1 MLGTAALVRGVSVFV
16 VEVLRD
22 LLAAP
27 VGLCRSP
34 FSSLSV
40 SSGVLDI
47 VFDPPPSLQQLV
59 SVSSLRSLPPFL
71 SADSGWHLLSR

>member
-47 VFDPPPSLQQLV
+47 VFDPPPLSNSL
-59 SVSSLRSLPPFL
+59 SLFPP
-71 SADSGWHLLSR
+71 SDPSLLSSPLILAGIC